1 MPDRHTVAESPPRTR
16 LAIRYLVLVWLCL
29 AAALAYGQRFL
40 LGLCATL
47 VQADLALSDQAMGW
61 VMGAFFITYAAF
73 QIPGGWL
80 ASRWGS
86 RAALAACVAG
96 CSLSTTMT
104 GAAFGAASLFLLRSV
119 IGIGQAGIFP
129 ASTATIAR
137 WFPRTERAMASGLLT
152 GFMSAGGAGALACGG
167 WLLKHEYVGWRSA
180 FVLVGV
186 PGIAWAIGFYAWFRN
201 RPEDHKSVRAAELAT
216 IQSGSD
222 EPGSRDVVSEP
233 TPWLALATSIPM
245 WMIAMQQFFRAAGY
259 ALFASWFPKYL
270 HEMYDSSIEEAGFLT
285 SIAVVAVAIGSPVGG
300 AFSDWLLARTGSRQ
314 LSRRGTAIVT
324 MFLCAGLFLA
334 AGLASEAQT
343 AIVLITAANFFG
355 AVAGPVAY
363 AITIDMGGRHVPT
376 VFSIMNMAG
385 NIGAAAFPVVVGILV
400 QWSERWDWIPL
411 FMAGIYIIGAVF
423 WLALDTRGTVF
434 ENRESPLDD

>member
-1 MPDRHTVAESPPRTR
+1 MRV
-16 LAIRYLVLVWLCL
+16 AIRYLVLAWLCL

-152 GFMSAGGAGALACGG
+152 GFMSAGGAAALACGG

-186 PGIAWAIGFYAWFRN
+186 PGIAWAVGFYAWFRN
-201 RPEDHKSVRAAELAT
+201 RPEEHKSVRAAELAT
-216 IQSGSD
+216 IQAGSD
-222 EPGSRDVVSEP
+222 EPGSRDVVTEP

-245 WMIAMQQFFRAAGY
+245 WLIAMQQFFRAAGY

-270 HEMYDSSIEEAGFLT
+270 QEMYGSSIEAAGFLT

-314 LSRRGTAIVT
+314 LSRKGTAIVT

-334 AGLASEAQT
+334 AGLASGAQT

-411 FMAGIYIIGAVF
+411 FMAGIYVTGAVF

-434 ENRESPLDD
+434 ENSEASAVD